1 MFNYFTGLI
10 SSSIIFIAVLLSMGF
25 QHGGTQHFNDIVVNS
40 ITLVD
45 KNGLGGS
52 FKLLDDK
59 GEKILT
65 IKDGRIR
72 IFDQSGLEV
81 VAIQSD
87 EQGRGNISLKNGGYL
102 DTYNDY
108 DNKTVSIGENIN
120 GLGVISTYNNNSKQT
135 SSMGTINDGTGK
147 LTIFDSEGRETL
159 NLVRSLTTF
168 NQDGKIT
175 GKYGTNNSGNGS
187 VFLYDRFGNRGWY
200 KTGKNS

>member
-72 IFDQSGLEV
+72 IFDQSGQEV

-87 EQGRGNISLKNGGYL
+87 EQSRGNISLKNGGYRGRRL
-102 DTYNDY
+102 P
-108 DNKTVSIGENIN
+108 DNRFSLLKEIN
-120 GLGVISTYNNNSKQT
+120 F
-135 SSMGTINDGTGK
+135 
-147 LTIFDSEGRETL
+147 IF
-159 NLVRSLTTF
+159 
-168 NQDGKIT
+168 
-175 GKYGTNNSGNGS
+175 
-187 VFLYDRFGNRGWY
+187 
-200 KTGKNS
+200 

>member
-1 MFNYFTGLI
+1 MFDYFKGLL
-10 SSSIIFIAVLLSMGF
+10 SSSIIFFYVIFSMGF

-52 FKLLDDK
+52 FKLLDNK
-59 GEKILT
+59 GEKILS
-65 IKDGRIR
+65 IKDGSIR
-72 IFDQSGLEV
+72 IFDESGQEV
-81 VAIQSD
+81 VVIQSD
-87 EQGRGNISLKNGGYL
+87 EQGRGNINLNKGGYL
-102 DTYNDY
+102 ETYNDY

-120 GLGVISTYNNNSKQT
+120 GLGVVSTYNNNSKQT
-135 SSMGTINDGTGK
+135 SSLGTINDGTGK
-147 LTIFDSEGRETL
+147 LTIFDKEGRETL
-159 NLVRSLTTF
+159 NLLRSLTTF
-168 NQDGKIT
+168 NKDGKIT

>member
-1 MFNYFTGLI
+1 MSNYFAGLI
-10 SSSIIFIAVLLSMGF
+10 SSSIILITILISMGF

-52 FKLLDDK
+52 FNLLDDK
-59 GEKILT
+59 GEKILS

-72 IFDQSGLEV
+72 IFDQSGQEV

-87 EQGRGNISLKNGGYL
+87 KQGRGNIALKNGGYL
-102 DTYNDY
+102 ETFNDY

-120 GLGVISTYNNNSKQT
+120 GFGSISTYNNSLKQT
-135 SSMGTINDGTGK
+135 SVIGANNDGIGK
-147 LTIFDSEGRETL
+147 LTIFDNNGREALTL
-159 NLVRSLTTF
+159 LRSLTTF
-168 NQDGKIT
+168 NREGKIT
-175 GKYGTNNSGNGS
+175 GKYGTNNSGDGS
-187 VFLYDRFGNRGWY
+187 VILYDRFGNRGWY

>member
-1 MFNYFTGLI
+1 MSNYFTGLI
-10 SSSIIFIAVLLSMGF
+10 SSCIILITILLSMGF

-52 FKLLDDK
+52 FNLLDDK
-59 GEKILT
+59 GEKILS

-72 IFDQSGLEV
+72 IFDQSGQEV

-87 EQGRGNISLKNGGYL
+87 KQGRGNIALKNGGYL
-102 DTYNDY
+102 ETFNDY

-120 GLGVISTYNNNSKQT
+120 GFGSISTYNNSSKQT
-135 SSMGTINDGTGK
+135 SSVGANNDGTGK

-159 NLVRSLTTF
+159 TLLRSLTTF

>member
-1 MFNYFTGLI
+1 M
-10 SSSIIFIAVLLSMGF
+10 
-25 QHGGTQHFNDIVVNS
+25 
-40 ITLVD
+40 
-45 KNGLGGS
+45 
-52 FKLLDDK
+52 LDDK
-59 GEKILT
+59 VAKILT
-65 IKDGRIR
+65 FKDGWIK
-72 IFDQSGLEV
+72 IFNQSGQEV

>member
-1 MFNYFTGLI
+1 MSNYFTGLI
-10 SSSIIFIAVLLSMGF
+10 SSSIIYITVLLSMGF

-52 FKLLDDK
+52 FNLLDDK
-59 GEKILT
+59 GEKILS

-72 IFDQSGLEV
+72 IFDQSGQEV

-87 EQGRGNISLKNGGYL
+87 KQGRGNIALKNGGYL
-102 DTYNDY
+102 HTFNDY

-120 GLGVISTYNNNSKQT
+120 GFGSISTYNNSLKQT
-135 SSMGTINDGTGK
+135 FSLGANNDGTGK

-159 NLVRSLTTF
+159 TLLRSLTTF
-168 NQDGKIT
+168 NKDGKIT

>member
-1 MFNYFTGLI
+1 MSNYFTGLI
-10 SSSIIFIAVLLSMGF
+10 SSSFIYIAILLSMGF

-52 FKLLDDK
+52 FNLLDEK
-59 GEKILT
+59 GEKILS

-72 IFDQSGLEV
+72 IFDQSGQEV

-87 EQGRGNISLKNGGYL
+87 KQGRGNIALKNGGYL
-102 DTYNDY
+102 ETFNDY

-120 GLGVISTYNNNSKQT
+120 GFGSISTYNNSLKQT
-135 SSMGTINDGTGK
+135 SVIGANNDGIGK
-147 LTIFDSEGRETL
+147 LTIFDNNGREALTL
-159 NLVRSLTTF
+159 LRSLTTF
-168 NQDGKIT
+168 NREGKIT
-175 GKYGTNNSGNGS
+175 GKYGTNNSGDGS
-187 VFLYDRFGNRGWY
+187 VILYDRFGNRGWY